1 MNHLIR
7 NKRDIYLC
15 NRTQT
20 LDNPLF
26 TETEDVLLLE
36 DGIALIV
43 ESMEINDRLIFSI
56 PRKYKLNYQPL
67 STDGEI
73 IVAGDEYNKRLVVYT
88 SPKIAQNF
96 HNNDRCYVF
105 KQPPEGYDKL
115 CVNADYYVD
124 GEPLTYLNESH
135 FYLQRMTGDD
145 DE

>member
-1 MNHLIR
+1 MNHLMR
-7 NKRDIYLC
+7 NKREIYLC
-15 NRTQT
+15 NRTQILEELLQT
-20 LDNPLF
+20 ENEKIILTEKEIPLSISS
-26 TETEDVLLLE
+26 TKIENR
-36 DGIALIV
+36 I
-43 ESMEINDRLIFSI
+43 IFSFPAI
-56 PRKYKLNYQPL
+56 YRLNYQPL

-88 SPKIAQNF
+88 SPEIAKDF

-105 KQPPEGYDKL
+105 VKPPEEYDKT
-115 CVNADYYVD
+115 CANADYYVD

>member
-1 MNHLIR
+1 MNHLMR
-7 NKRDIYLC
+7 NKRNVYLC

-20 LDNPLF
+20 LDNPLM
-26 TETEDVLLLE
+26 TEAEDVLLAE
-36 DGIALIV
+36 NGIALIV
-43 ESMEINDRLIFSI
+43 EATGIDDRIIFSI
-56 PRKYKLNYQPL
+56 PRQYRLNYQPL

-105 KQPPEGYDKL
+105 KTPPKGYNKL
-115 CVNADYYVD
+115 CDDADYYVD
-124 GEPLTYLNESH
+124 GEPLTFLEESR

>member
-7 NKRDIYLC
+7 NKRKVYLC
-15 NRTQT
+15 NRTQI
-20 LDNPLF
+20 LEELL
-26 TETEDVLLLE
+26 ETEENKILLTE
-36 DGIALIV
+36 KDIPLIV
-43 ESMEINDRLIFSI
+43 GTTKIEDRIIFSF
-56 PRKYKLNYQPL
+56 PVMYRLNYQPL

-105 KQPPEGYDKL
+105 KEPPEGYDKL